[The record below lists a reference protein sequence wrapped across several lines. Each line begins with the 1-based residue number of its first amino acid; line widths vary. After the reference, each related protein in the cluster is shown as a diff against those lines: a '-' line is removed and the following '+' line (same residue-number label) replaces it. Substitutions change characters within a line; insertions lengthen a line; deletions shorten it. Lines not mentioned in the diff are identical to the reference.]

1 MIWFSF
7 GREMNCLSVLRS
19 VGRHQLTILTIKINL
34 NRIGKKVVP
43 FRSFFLFSFFCYF
56 FFSWIFDS
64 VGPALQIGFS
74 WNELFLCNCQMALPA
89 KIIIVSWNLNNTTL
103 FLLLLIFF
111 LVKLCSQKTEN
122 VTRSR
127 TDENYCDREHQEMW
141 ALAKKLISNEYSPRF
156 TEWIVSK

>member
-1 MIWFSF
+1 MIWFSS

-64 VGPALQIGFS
+64 VGPALHIGFS

-89 KIIIVSWNLNNTTL
+89 KINIVSWNLNNTTL

-111 LVKLCSQKTEN
+111 SETLFTKNGKCNQVKNWWKLLWPRTPGN
-122 VTRSR
+122 VSS
-127 TDENYCDREHQEMW
+127 DEKIN
-141 ALAKKLISNEYSPRF
+141 F
-156 TEWIVSK
+156 EWI

>member
-1 MIWFSF
+1 MIWFSS

-34 NRIGKKVVP
+34 NRIGNKVVP

-74 WNELFLCNCQMALPA
+74 WNKLFLCNCQMALPA
-89 KIIIVSWNLNNTTL
+89 KINIVSWNLNNTTL

-111 LVKLCSQKTEN
+111 SETLFTKNGKCNKVKNWWKLLWPRTPGNVSSGEN
-122 VTRSR
+122 I
-127 TDENYCDREHQEMW
+127 N
-141 ALAKKLISNEYSPRF
+141 F
-156 TEWIVSK
+156 EWI

>member
-1 MIWFSF
+1 
-7 GREMNCLSVLRS
+7 MNCLSVLRS

-74 WNELFLCNCQMALPA
+74 WNKLFLCNCQMALPA
-89 KIIIVSWNLNNTTL
+89 KINIVSWNLNNTTL

-111 LVKLCSQKTEN
+111 SETLFTKNGKCNKVKNWWKLLWP
-122 VTRSR
+122 R
-127 TDENYCDREHQEMW
+127 TPGSVSSGEKIN
-141 ALAKKLISNEYSPRF
+141 F
-156 TEWIVSK
+156 EWI

>member
-1 MIWFSF
+1 MIWFSS

-74 WNELFLCNCQMALPA
+74 WNKLFLCNCQMALPA
-89 KIIIVSWNLNNTTL
+89 KINIVSWNLNNTTL

-111 LVKLCSQKTEN
+111 SETLFTKNGKCNKVKNWWKLLWP
-122 VTRSR
+122 R
-127 TDENYCDREHQEMW
+127 TPGSVSSGEKIN
-141 ALAKKLISNEYSPRF
+141 F
-156 TEWIVSK
+156 EWI